1 MIFPTKHRSPCKVSN
16 INRQAGNISKRPRN
30 DRLSMLSLQENLE
43 PYPVAMK
50 TPFLALLLLS
60 SVLPGYAETAPETS
74 RKVLFVLTS
83 HDQLGETGKST
94 GYFLDEA
101 THPYQELTQA
111 GYSVEF
117 VSPRGGKAPVDE
129 KSLKLEDPIN
139 QKLWSDEE
147 FQKGVSRTLSPDQLD
162 PSRYAAIF
170 FVGGHGTMWDLP
182 DNEPLAKAAA
192 AIYERGGVVG
202 AVCHGPAGLVNV
214 KLSDGKYLVAGKDVA
229 AFTNEEEKAVGLEK
243 VVPFLLVDRLKERG
257 AKPHGAANFQPKVV
271 VSERLV
277 TGQNPASA
285 TGVGEAMVK
294 LLAGKE

>member
-1 MIFPTKHRSPCKVSN
+1 MRKGPSE
-16 INRQAGNISKRPRN
+16 RPELGP
-30 DRLSMLSLQENLE
+30 LSMLSLQPKPEL
-43 PYPVAMK
+43 YPRIMK
-50 TPFLALLLLS
+50 TPLLALLSFVCLLFCH
-60 SVLPGYAETAPETS
+60 AETAPETS

-83 HDQLGETGKST
+83 HDQLGDTGKTT

-101 THPYQELTQA
+101 THPYQVLTQA
-111 GYSVEF
+111 GYAVEF
-117 VSPRGGKAPVDE
+117 ASPKGGKAPLDE
-129 KSLKLEDPIN
+129 KSLKLEDPVN

-147 FQKGVSRTLSPDQLD
+147 FQKGVTRTLSPDQLD
-162 PSRYAAIF
+162 PTRYAAIF

-182 DNEPLAKAAA
+182 DNELLAKAAA
-192 AIYERGGVVG
+192 TVYERGGIVG

-214 KLSDGKYLVAGKDVA
+214 KLSNGKYLVAGKDVA
-229 AFTNEEEKAVGLEK
+229 AFTNEEEKAVSLDK
-243 VVPFLLVDRLKERG
+243 VVPFLLVDKLKERG

-294 LLAGKE
+294 LLNAKK